1 MATALTSRFFV
12 GTAMLAPT
20 TLRSGLAEDDLPVS
34 FKSFTGDFDWDLD
47 VLGATSSA
55 FLTTGADLVSV
66 FWGLAGTAYFVA
78 GLTAGA
84 LILRTGSGFLAANGK
99 GLASSSGFSCF
110 T

>member
-1 MATALTSRFFV
+1 MTSRFFV
-12 GTAMLAPT
+12 GTAMLTPT

-34 FKSFTGDFDWDLD
+34 FESFTGDLDIDLD

-55 FLTTGADLVSV
+55 FLATGATLVSV
-66 FWGLAGTAYFVA
+66 FLGYEGAADLVA

-84 LILRTGSGFLAANGK
+84 LILRTGSGFLAATGK